1 MSIYKYSVGVIIDEK
16 GNYLY
21 CVAAES
27 GPKKNGMGEM
37 SIYAAWRMKKFKI
50 YFDVDSEKPEI
61 LPNKYIIGVDNKDEG
76 KKYKFILFSKSAPAP
91 EKLELTGIK
100 TKRNYINKL

>member
-1 MSIYKYSVGVIIDEK
+1 MSIYKYSVGVIIDEE

-27 GPKKNGMGEM
+27 GPKANGMGEM

-50 YFDVDSEKPEI
+50 YFDV
-61 LPNKYIIGVDNKDEG
+61 
-76 KKYKFILFSKSAPAP
+76 
-91 EKLELTGIK
+91 
-100 TKRNYINKL
+100 